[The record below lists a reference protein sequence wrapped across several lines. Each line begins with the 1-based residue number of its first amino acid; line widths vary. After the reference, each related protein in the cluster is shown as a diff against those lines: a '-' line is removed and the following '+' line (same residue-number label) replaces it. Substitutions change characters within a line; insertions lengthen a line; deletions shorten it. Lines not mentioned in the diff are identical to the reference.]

1 MNDYS
6 MRRPFFVLLLVAFA
20 ALGLNAQDNQYNSAK
35 DSDPE
40 AVKLLSDVRTK
51 YDAFTSMKAKFQLDI
66 ALPGQPVEKQAG
78 VISRQGDNVR
88 FVIGDQEGIINEEA
102 AYIIMHRNKEVQ
114 INDLPDPEETTGVLT
129 PQTLFN
135 FYEGDQYVLALQG
148 TEKVGARNLKI
159 IELKPLDRDNSEFTK
174 LRLLVDASKKE
185 LAMVKA
191 FSRDGSNF
199 TFTLEETMGNV
210 NLPANT
216 FVFSKTDF
224 PGYHV
229 EDLRF

>member
-1 MNDYS
+1 MHKL
-6 MRRPFFVLLLVAFA
+6 FFVLLLVVTTAFSA
-20 ALGLNAQDNQYNSAK
+20 NAQTNYYTSAK

-40 AVKLLSDVRTK
+40 AVKLLSSIRAK
-51 YDAFTSMKAKFQLDI
+51 YDGFSSMKANFQLNI
-66 ALPGQPVEKQAG
+66 AIPGQPVEKQAG
-78 VISRQGDNVR
+78 VISRQGENVR
-88 FVIGDQEGIINEEA
+88 FVLGDQEGIINGEA

-135 FYEGDQYVLALQG
+135 FYEGDQYVLAVQG
-148 TEKVGARNLKI
+148 TEKVGNRSLKI
-159 IELKPLDRDNSEFTK
+159 IELKPLDRENSEFTK
-174 LRLLVDASKKE
+174 LRLLVDAAKKE
-185 LAMVKA
+185 LAVVKA
-191 FSRDGSNF
+191 FSRDGTNF
-199 TFTLEETMGNV
+199 TFTLAETQGNV
-210 NLPANT
+210 NLPAKT

>member
-1 MNDYS
+1 
-6 MRRPFFVLLLVAFA
+6 MRRLFFVLLFVATA
-20 ALGLNAQDNQYNSAK
+20 ALELNAQNNQYNSAE

-40 AVKLLSDVRTK
+40 AVKLLSNIRKK
-51 YDAFTSMKAKFQLDI
+51 YDAFTSLKAKFQLDI

-78 VISRQGDNVR
+78 VISRKGDNVR
-88 FVIGDQEGIINEEA
+88 FVLGDQEGILNGEA

-135 FYEGDQYVLALQG
+135 FYEGDQYVLAVQG
-148 TEKVGARNLKI
+148 TEKIGTRSLKI

-174 LRLLVDASKKE
+174 LRLLVDPTKKE
-185 LAMVKA
+185 LVVVKA
-191 FSRDGSNF
+191 FSRDGTNF